1 MTKMKLL
8 NIARWLVVLLLIV
21 YMIVSCAGNRISKA
35 DPAAVS
41 KAVLSAAELSH
52 TQEADAQMVKRLYG
66 VDPAEYDSV
75 VLQYPATN
83 MDAEELLLVKL
94 RDVSQQEALLAA
106 ANARID
112 TQKTSFDGYGPAQY
126 ALLTEHCIIE
136 TRGNYFLL
144 VVCENA
150 QAAKEA
156 FEKAL

>member
-1 MTKMKLL
+1 MKLL
-8 NIARWLVVLLLIV
+8 EIARWLVVLLLIV
-21 YMIVSCAGNRISKA
+21 FVIVSCAGNRVSKA
-35 DPAAVS
+35 DPAQVS
-41 KAVLSAAELSH
+41 QAVLSAAALSH

-66 VDPAEYDSV
+66 IDPAEYESC

-94 RDVSQQEALLAA
+94 RDVSQQETLRSA
-106 ANARID
+106 ANARIE

-126 ALLTEHCIIE
+126 ALLTEHCIVE
-136 TRGNYFLL
+136 ARGNYFLL
-144 VVCENA
+144 VVGAHA